1 MAQRLRIPGLVV
13 ITTPLPWNLTF
24 IEPIVNV
31 DFPIGGV
38 VTTET
43 SAWSAGYAGKPGSH
57 RMRTVE
63 EGLVS
68 APSIER
74 EPAVAPVAT
83 PGASPLAS
91 LTPRSTPAQLRLL
104 MAAVAVVAILFGV
117 VASIGVDRR
126 DQALDATTDAA
137 AELIDAQ
144 SVQVA
149 IARADALASE
159 NYLRGG
165 IEDPATRAA
174 YVAELDAA
182 GRGLVDVANRVG
194 PAEAQQLGEVS
205 TQLGVYAGLVE
216 SARANNRQGFPV
228 GAAYLRNANTSAATM
243 LSTLRD
249 VQASL
254 RDEVNA
260 NLDDADRAGVWL
272 HLVGWPLLGLLA
284 AAGWWLFRRFN
295 RLVNVPLAAAGIVAL
310 AAVVFGGIAA
320 ADAMRTAEDATA
332 AQLRSADLAA
342 QARSA
347 GFDAHAQ
354 EFFTLITRG
363 NAGAAET
370 AWAAAAA
377 NAQAAA
383 GELCERSGT
392 CQPLDRFAAYRVGFG
407 EVRGLDADQGD
418 WDAAVARS
426 LGDNAAAFEAFD
438 VASVDATQRNTAI
451 AIDRLSASNDRLGPV
466 RIGVFV
472 AGLVVAAL
480 AVVGV
485 GQRLREYR

>member
-1 MAQRLRIPGLVV
+1 MLV
-13 ITTPLPWNLTF
+13 L
-24 IEPIVNV
+24 
-31 DFPIGGV
+31 
-38 VTTET
+38 
-43 SAWSAGYAGKPGSH
+43 
-57 RMRTVE
+57 
-63 EGLVS
+63 
-68 APSIER
+68 
-74 EPAVAPVAT
+74 
-83 PGASPLAS
+83 
-91 LTPRSTPAQLRLL
+91 
-104 MAAVAVVAILFGV
+104 AVVAILFGV
-117 VASIGVDRR
+117 VASVGVDRR

-137 AELIDAQ
+137 AELIDVQ

-194 PAEAQQLGEVS
+194 PAEAEQLGEVA

-228 GAAYLRNANTSAATM
+228 GAAYLRNANTAAATM
-243 LSTLRD
+243 LSSLRD

-260 NLDDADRAGVWL
+260 NLDDADRAGAWL
-272 HLVGWPLLGLLA
+272 HVVGWPLLGLLGV
-284 AAGWWLFRRFN
+284 AGWWLFRRFK

-310 AAVVFGGIAA
+310 AAVVFGGTVAA
-320 ADAMRTAEDATA
+320 SAMGDAEDATA
-332 AQLRSADLAA
+332 GPLRSADLAA

-347 GFDAHAQ
+347 GFDAHTQ

-363 NAGAAET
+363 NAAAAEA

-377 NAQAAA
+377 NADAAA
-383 GELCERSGT
+383 GELCERSGD
-392 CQPLDRFAAYRVGFG
+392 CNPLDGFGAYRSGFD
-407 EVRGLDADQGD
+407 EVRMLDAGGD
-418 WDAAVARS
+418 WDAAVALS
-426 LGDNAAAFEAFD
+426 LGDNAATFEDFD
-438 VASVDATQRNTAI
+438 AASVEATQRNTAV
-451 AIDRLSASNDRLGPV
+451 AIDQLSASNDRLGLV
-466 RIGVFV
+466 RAGIFV
-472 AGLVVAAL
+472 AGLAIAAL